1 MGRDAQHGCW
11 KMAARLHSHELSCHC
26 LLAQK
31 ALPPCAQ
38 AFLRRLDRAGQWR
51 DVVFLD
57 MDALVVAPLAPAF
70 AAAGDAEGPAF
81 DLALTLSDAVDMCA
95 PIVSVFRY
103 ASILAAMWELGDCRV
118 QHQSISLGIRPE
130 FSLPYCSSCI

>member
-1 MGRDAQHGCW
+1 MGRVAQHGYW
-11 KMAARLHSHELSCHC
+11 EMAARLHSHDCHAIVC
-26 LLAQK
+26 SAPK
-31 ALPPCAQ
+31 ALSPRAQ

-57 MDALVVAPLAPAF
+57 MDALVVAPLAPAI

-95 PIVSVFRY
+95 PIVSVLQH
-103 ASILAAMWELGDCRV
+103 ASILAAM
-118 QHQSISLGIRPE
+118 
-130 FSLPYCSSCI
+130 